1 MSSFKH
7 SVFLRIYAGL
17 VCLVALVAILA
28 YIIVQVINYQRAQDY
43 REQMADGVAHVI
55 SEVVA
60 RQPTP
65 QSQEDWLADVSRVL
79 ELQLDFVPRDQ
90 LDLSRAER
98 RRLSDGRAI
107 VRYDPT
113 QIVGDI
119 YTQVD
124 GQPNVYLHMK
134 VDKLSEVQ
142 IKMIPILVLEDLTYY
157 PGAEQQRLEELQPY
171 FSYPI
176 AFEKLS
182 DLNLDMDKISRLRT
196 DKTQTILLYR
206 DSATMQ
212 GTTISAVSAY
222 TNVPNRVLVL
232 GPVPIFNWLPFKV
245 FAGVVLFSLFLLIMG
260 VYFLILPLE
269 RKIGKVRQALNRV
282 RKGDLDTR
290 VTVEGNDEM
299 ANLGLSFNMMTEH
312 IQRLIEA
319 QQELTRAVSHELR
332 TPVARVRFGME
343 MLTDTDDYEARI
355 SQMEMIDKDIEE
367 LNKLI
372 DEIMTYTK
380 LEQGTPSLSFEK
392 IVLKNLLQQVVDESE
407 IIKKDKIITTDLP
420 AVDVEV
426 EAEYRYLHRVVQNFV
441 GNALRYCN
449 STVQVSGGIEDGFA
463 FVCVE
468 DDGQGIAEKD
478 RAKVFEAF
486 ARLDDSRTRA
496 SGGYGLGLSIVSRI
510 AYWFGGK
517 VEVDQSPTLGGAR
530 FTMTWPV
537 KQSVSKTPLH
547 KLLKKSDPTE
557 DSTEFM

>member
-107 VRYDPT
+107 VRYDA
-113 QIVGDI
+113 IKIIGDI

-182 DLNLDMDKISRLRT
+182 DLNLDMDQISRLRT

-282 RKGDLDTR
+282 RKGDLRTR
-290 VTVEGNDEM
+290 VSIEGNDEM

-372 DEIMTYTK
+372 DEIMTYAK

-407 IIKKDKIITTDLP
+407 NIKKDKIITTDLP

-557 DSTEFM
+557 DSTEVT

>member
-28 YIIVQVINYQRAQDY
+28 YIIVQIINYQRAQDY

-55 SEVVA
+55 SEVLA
-60 RQPTP
+60 RQPTQ

-79 ELQLDFVPRDQ
+79 ELQLEFVPRTD
-90 LDLSRAER
+90 LDLSRTER
-98 RRLSDGRAI
+98 RRLSDGRSI

-124 GQPNVYLHMK
+124 GQPNVYLHIK

-182 DLNLDMDKISRLRT
+182 DLNLDMDQISRLRT

-282 RKGDLDTR
+282 RKGDLRTR
-290 VTVEGNDEM
+290 VSIEGNDEM

-372 DEIMTYTK
+372 DEIMTYAK
-380 LEQGTPSLSFEK
+380 LEQGTPSLSFEQV
-392 IVLKNLLQQVVDESE
+392 VLKNLLQQVVDESE
-407 IIKKDKIITTDLP
+407 IIKKDKNITTDLP

-441 GNALRYCN
+441 GNALRY
-449 STVQVSGGIEDGFA
+449 SDSMIRVSGGVENNYA
-463 FVCVE
+463 YVCVE

-478 RAKVFEAF
+478 REKVFEAF

-547 KLLKKSDPTE
+547 RRLKKSDPAE
-557 DSTEFM
+557 DSTEVM

>member
-65 QSQEDWLADVSRVL
+65 QSQEEWLADVSRVL

-107 VRYDPT
+107 VRYDA
-113 QIVGDI
+113 IKIIGDI

-176 AFEKLS
+176 AFKKLS
-182 DLNLDMDKISRLRT
+182 DLNLDMDQISRLRT

-282 RKGDLDTR
+282 RKGDLRTR
-290 VTVEGNDEM
+290 VSIEGNDEM

-372 DEIMTYTK
+372 DEIMTYAK

-517 VEVDQSPTLGGAR
+517 VEVDQSPTLSGAR

-537 KQSVSKTPLH
+537 KQSVSKTQLH

-557 DSTEFM
+557 DSTEFI

>member
-124 GQPNVYLHMK
+124 GQPDVYLHMK

-171 FSYPI
+171 FSFPI

-182 DLNLDMDKISRLRT
+182 DLNLDMDQISRLRT

-282 RKGDLDTR
+282 RKGDLRTR
-290 VTVEGNDEM
+290 VSIEGNDEM

-372 DEIMTYTK
+372 DEIMTYAK

-407 IIKKDKIITTDLP
+407 NIKKDKIITTDLP

>member
-7 SVFLRIYAGL
+7 NVFLRIYAGL

-28 YIIVQVINYQRAQDY
+28 YIIVQIINYQRAQDY

-55 SEVVA
+55 SEVLA
-60 RQPTP
+60 RQPTQ

-79 ELQLDFVPRDQ
+79 ELQLEFVPRTD
-90 LDLSRAER
+90 LDLSRTER
-98 RRLSDGRAI
+98 RRLSDGRSI

-124 GQPNVYLHMK
+124 GQPNVYLHIK

-182 DLNLDMDKISRLRT
+182 DLNLDMDQISRLRT

-282 RKGDLDTR
+282 RKGDLRTR
-290 VTVEGNDEM
+290 VSIEGNDEM

-372 DEIMTYTK
+372 DEIMTYAK
-380 LEQGTPSLSFEK
+380 LEQGTPSLSFEQ

-407 IIKKDKIITTDLP
+407 IIKKDKTITTDLP

-441 GNALRYCN
+441 GNALRY
-449 STVQVSGGIEDGFA
+449 SDSMIRVSGGVENNYA
-463 FVCVE
+463 YVCVE

-478 RAKVFEAF
+478 REKVFEAF

-547 KLLKKSDPTE
+547 RRLKKSDPAE
-557 DSTEFM
+557 DSTEVI

>member
-90 LDLSRAER
+90 LDLSRTER

-107 VRYDPT
+107 VRYDASK
-113 QIVGDI
+113 IIGDI

-142 IKMIPILVLEDLTYY
+142 IKMIAILVLEDLSYY
-157 PGAEQQRLEELQPY
+157 PGAEQQRLEELQLY
-171 FSYPI
+171 FAYPI
-176 AFEKLS
+176 AFKKLS
-182 DLNLDMDKISRLRT
+182 DMNLDMDQISRLRT
-196 DKTQTILLYR
+196 DKTQTLMLYR

-212 GTTISAVSAY
+212 GTTISVISAY
-222 TNVPNRVLVL
+222 TNVPNQVLVL
-232 GPVPIFNWLPFKV
+232 GPVPIFNWLPFTV
-245 FAGVVLFSLFLLIMG
+245 FAGIVLFSLFLLIMG

-343 MLTDTDDYEARI
+343 MLTDTDDYDARI

-372 DEIMTYTK
+372 DEIMTYAK
-380 LEQGTPSLSFEK
+380 LEQGTPSLHFEK
-392 IVLKNLLQQVVDESE
+392 VVLKNLLQQVIDETAV
-407 IIKKDKIITTDLP
+407 IKKDKNITSLLP
-420 AVDVEV
+420 AQDLEV

-441 GNALRYCN
+441 GNALRYSN
-449 STVQVSGGIEDGFA
+449 SMVRVSGGIQDRYA

-468 DDGQGIAEKD
+468 DDGQGIDEKD
-478 RAKVFEAF
+478 REKVFEAF

-517 VEVDQSPTLGGAR
+517 VEVDQSPVLGGAR

-537 KQSVSKTPLH
+537 KQSVTKTPLH
-547 KLLKKSDPTE
+547 KSAK
-557 DSTEFM
+557 

>member
-65 QSQEDWLADVSRVL
+65 QSQEEWLADVSRVL

-107 VRYDPT
+107 VRYDA
-113 QIVGDI
+113 IKIIGDI

-182 DLNLDMDKISRLRT
+182 DLNLDMDQISRLRT

-282 RKGDLDTR
+282 RKGDLRTR
-290 VTVEGNDEM
+290 VSIEGNDEM

-372 DEIMTYTK
+372 DEIMTYAK

-478 RAKVFEAF
+478 RAKVFEVF

-517 VEVDQSPTLGGAR
+517 VEVDQSPTLSGAR

>member
-60 RQPTP
+60 RQPTS

-107 VRYDPT
+107 VRYDA
-113 QIVGDI
+113 IKIIGDI

-182 DLNLDMDKISRLRT
+182 DLNLDMDQISRLRT

-282 RKGDLDTR
+282 RKGDLRTR
-290 VTVEGNDEM
+290 VSIEGNDEM

-372 DEIMTYTK
+372 DEIMTYAK

-407 IIKKDKIITTDLP
+407 NIKKDKIITTDLP

-517 VEVDQSPTLGGAR
+517 VEVDQSPTFGGAR

-557 DSTEFM
+557 DSTEVT

>member
-107 VRYDPT
+107 VRYDA
-113 QIVGDI
+113 IKIIGDI

-142 IKMIPILVLEDLTYY
+142 IKMIPILVLEDLSYY

-171 FSYPI
+171 FSFPI

-182 DLNLDMDKISRLRT
+182 DLNLDMDQISRLRT

-282 RKGDLDTR
+282 RKGDLRTR
-290 VTVEGNDEM
+290 VSIEGNDEM

-372 DEIMTYTK
+372 DEIMTYAK

-407 IIKKDKIITTDLP
+407 NIKKDKIITTDLP

-517 VEVDQSPTLGGAR
+517 VEVDQSPTFGGAR

-557 DSTEFM
+557 DSTEVM

>member
-107 VRYDPT
+107 VRYDA
-113 QIVGDI
+113 IKIIGDI

-171 FSYPI
+171 FSFPI

-182 DLNLDMDKISRLRT
+182 DLNLDMDQISRLRT

-282 RKGDLDTR
+282 RKGDLRTR
-290 VTVEGNDEM
+290 VSIEGNDEM

-372 DEIMTYTK
+372 DEIMTYAK

-392 IVLKNLLQQVVDESE
+392 IILKNLLQQVVDESE
-407 IIKKDKIITTDLP
+407 NIKKDKIITTDLP

-517 VEVDQSPTLGGAR
+517 VEVDQSPTFGGAR

-557 DSTEFM
+557 DSTEVT

>member
-28 YIIVQVINYQRAQDY
+28 YIIVQIINYQRAQDY

-55 SEVVA
+55 SEVLA
-60 RQPTP
+60 RQPTQ

-79 ELQLDFVPRDQ
+79 ELQLEFVPRTD
-90 LDLSRAER
+90 LDLSRTER
-98 RRLSDGRAI
+98 RRLSDGRSI

-124 GQPNVYLHMK
+124 GQPNVYLHIK

-182 DLNLDMDKISRLRT
+182 DLNLDMDQISRLRT

-282 RKGDLDTR
+282 RKGDLRTR
-290 VTVEGNDEM
+290 VSIEGNDEM

-372 DEIMTYTK
+372 DEIMTYAK
-380 LEQGTPSLSFEK
+380 LEQGTPSLSFEQV
-392 IVLKNLLQQVVDESE
+392 VLKNLLQQVVDESE
-407 IIKKDKIITTDLP
+407 IIKKDKTITTDLP

-441 GNALRYCN
+441 GNALRY
-449 STVQVSGGIEDGFA
+449 SDSMIRVSGGVENNYA
-463 FVCVE
+463 YVCVE

-478 RAKVFEAF
+478 REKVFEAF

-547 KLLKKSDPTE
+547 RRLKKSDPAE
-557 DSTEFM
+557 DSTEVI

>member
-107 VRYDPT
+107 VRYDA
-113 QIVGDI
+113 IKIIGDI

-182 DLNLDMDKISRLRT
+182 DLNLDMDQISRLRT

-282 RKGDLDTR
+282 RKGDLRTR
-290 VTVEGNDEM
+290 VSIEGNDEM

-372 DEIMTYTK
+372 DEIMTYAK

-407 IIKKDKIITTDLP
+407 NIKKDKIITTDLP

-517 VEVDQSPTLGGAR
+517 VEVDQSPTFGGAR

-557 DSTEFM
+557 DSTEVM

>member
-107 VRYDPT
+107 VRYDA
-113 QIVGDI
+113 IKIIGDI

-176 AFEKLS
+176 AFKKLS
-182 DLNLDMDKISRLRT
+182 DLNLDMDQISRLRT

-282 RKGDLDTR
+282 RKGDLRTR
-290 VTVEGNDEM
+290 VSIEGNDEM

-372 DEIMTYTK
+372 DEIMTYAK

-486 ARLDDSRTRA
+486 ARLDESRTRA

>member
-1 MSSFKH
+1 
-7 SVFLRIYAGL
+7 
-17 VCLVALVAILA
+17 VALVAILA
-28 YIIVQVINYQRAQDY
+28 YIIVQIINYQRAQDY

-55 SEVVA
+55 SEVLA
-60 RQPTP
+60 RQPTQ

-79 ELQLDFVPRDQ
+79 ELQLEFVPRTD
-90 LDLSRAER
+90 LDLSRTER
-98 RRLSDGRAI
+98 RRLSDGRSI

-124 GQPNVYLHMK
+124 GQPNVYLHIK

-182 DLNLDMDKISRLRT
+182 DLNLDMDQISRLRT

-282 RKGDLDTR
+282 RKGDLRTR
-290 VTVEGNDEM
+290 VSIEGNDEM

-372 DEIMTYTK
+372 DEIMTYAK
-380 LEQGTPSLSFEK
+380 LEQGTPSLSFEQV
-392 IVLKNLLQQVVDESE
+392 VLKNLLQQVVDESE
-407 IIKKDKIITTDLP
+407 IIRKDKNITTDLP

-441 GNALRYCN
+441 GNALRY
-449 STVQVSGGIEDGFA
+449 SDSMIRVSGGVENNYA
-463 FVCVE
+463 YVCVE

-478 RAKVFEAF
+478 REKVFEAF

-547 KLLKKSDPTE
+547 RRLRKSDPAE
-557 DSTEFM
+557 DSTEVI

>member
-65 QSQEDWLADVSRVL
+65 QSQEEWLADVSRVL

-107 VRYDPT
+107 VRYDA
-113 QIVGDI
+113 IKIIGDI

-182 DLNLDMDKISRLRT
+182 DLNLDMDQISRLRT

-282 RKGDLDTR
+282 RKGDLRTR
-290 VTVEGNDEM
+290 VSIEGNDEM

-372 DEIMTYTK
+372 DEIMTYAK

>member
-107 VRYDPT
+107 VRYDA
-113 QIVGDI
+113 IKIIGDI

-182 DLNLDMDKISRLRT
+182 DLNLDMDQISRLRT

-282 RKGDLDTR
+282 RKGDLRTR
-290 VTVEGNDEM
+290 VSIEGNDEM

-372 DEIMTYTK
+372 DEIMTYAK
-380 LEQGTPSLSFEK
+380 LEQGTPSLSFEQV
-392 IVLKNLLQQVVDESE
+392 VLKNLLQQVVDESE
-407 IIKKDKIITTDLP
+407 IIKKDKTITTDLP

-537 KQSVSKTPLH
+537 KQSVSKNPLH
-547 KLLKKSDPTE
+547 KLLKKSNPTE
-557 DSTEFM
+557 DSTELT

>member
-7 SVFLRIYAGL
+7 SVFLRIYVGL

-28 YIIVQVINYQRAQDY
+28 YIIVQIINYQRAQDY

-55 SEVVA
+55 SEVLA
-60 RQPTP
+60 RQPTQ

-79 ELQLDFVPRDQ
+79 ELQLEFVPRTD
-90 LDLSRAER
+90 LDLSRTER
-98 RRLSDGRAI
+98 RRLSDGRSI

-124 GQPNVYLHMK
+124 GQPNVYLHIK

-182 DLNLDMDKISRLRT
+182 DLNLDMDQISRLRT

-282 RKGDLDTR
+282 RKGDLRTR
-290 VTVEGNDEM
+290 VSIEGNDEM

-372 DEIMTYTK
+372 DEIMTYAK
-380 LEQGTPSLSFEK
+380 LEQGTPSLSFEQV
-392 IVLKNLLQQVVDESE
+392 VLKNLLQQVVDESE
-407 IIKKDKIITTDLP
+407 IIRKDKNITTDLP

-441 GNALRYCN
+441 GNALRY
-449 STVQVSGGIEDGFA
+449 SDSMIRVSGGVENNYA
-463 FVCVE
+463 YVCVE

-478 RAKVFEAF
+478 REKVFEAF

-547 KLLKKSDPTE
+547 RRLRKSDPAE
-557 DSTEFM
+557 DSTEVI

>member
-28 YIIVQVINYQRAQDY
+28 YIIVQIINYQRAQDY

-55 SEVVA
+55 SEVLA
-60 RQPTP
+60 RQPTQ

-79 ELQLDFVPRDQ
+79 ELQLEFVPRTD
-90 LDLSRAER
+90 LDLSRTER
-98 RRLSDGRAI
+98 RRLSDGRSI

-124 GQPNVYLHMK
+124 GQPNVYLHIK

-182 DLNLDMDKISRLRT
+182 DLNLDMDQISRLRT

-282 RKGDLDTR
+282 RKGDLRTR
-290 VTVEGNDEM
+290 VSIEGNDEM

-372 DEIMTYTK
+372 DEIMTYAK
-380 LEQGTPSLSFEK
+380 LEQGTPSLSFEQV
-392 IVLKNLLQQVVDESE
+392 VLKNLLQQVVDESE
-407 IIKKDKIITTDLP
+407 IIKKDKNITTDLP

-441 GNALRYCN
+441 GNALRY
-449 STVQVSGGIEDGFA
+449 SDSMIRVSGGVENNYA
-463 FVCVE
+463 YVCVE

-478 RAKVFEAF
+478 REKVFEAF

-547 KLLKKSDPTE
+547 RRLKKSDPAE
-557 DSTEFM
+557 DSTEVI

>member
-28 YIIVQVINYQRAQDY
+28 YIIVQIINYQRAQDY

-55 SEVVA
+55 SEVLA
-60 RQPTP
+60 RQPTQ

-79 ELQLDFVPRDQ
+79 ELQLEFVPRTD
-90 LDLSRAER
+90 LDLSRTER
-98 RRLSDGRAI
+98 RRLSDGRSI

-124 GQPNVYLHMK
+124 GQPNVYLHIK

-182 DLNLDMDKISRLRT
+182 DLNLDMDQISRLRT

-282 RKGDLDTR
+282 RKGDLRTR
-290 VTVEGNDEM
+290 VSIEGNDEM

-372 DEIMTYTK
+372 DEIMTYAK
-380 LEQGTPSLSFEK
+380 LEQGTPSLSFEQ

-407 IIKKDKIITTDLP
+407 IIKKDKNITTDLP

-441 GNALRYCN
+441 GNALRY
-449 STVQVSGGIEDGFA
+449 SDSMIRVSGGVENNYA
-463 FVCVE
+463 YVCVE

-478 RAKVFEAF
+478 REKVFEAF

-547 KLLKKSDPTE
+547 RRLKKSDPAE
-557 DSTEFM
+557 DSTEVI

>member
-107 VRYDPT
+107 VRYDA
-113 QIVGDI
+113 IKIIGDI

-182 DLNLDMDKISRLRT
+182 DLNLDMDQISRLRT

-282 RKGDLDTR
+282 RKGDLRTR
-290 VTVEGNDEM
+290 VSIEGNDEM

-372 DEIMTYTK
+372 DEIMTYAK

-557 DSTEFM
+557 DSTEVT

>member
-65 QSQEDWLADVSRVL
+65 QSQEEWLADVSRVL
-79 ELQLDFVPRDQ
+79 ELQLDFVPREQ

-107 VRYDPT
+107 VRYDA
-113 QIVGDI
+113 IKIIGDI

-176 AFEKLS
+176 AFKKLS
-182 DLNLDMDKISRLRT
+182 DLNLDMDQISRLRT

-282 RKGDLDTR
+282 RKGDLRTR
-290 VTVEGNDEM
+290 VSIEGNDEM

-372 DEIMTYTK
+372 DEIMTYAK

-517 VEVDQSPTLGGAR
+517 VEVDQSPTLSGAR

-537 KQSVSKTPLH
+537 KQSVSKTQLH

-557 DSTEFM
+557 DSTEFI

>member
-90 LDLSRAER
+90 LDLSRTER

-107 VRYDPT
+107 VRYDASK
-113 QIVGDI
+113 IIGDI

-142 IKMIPILVLEDLTYY
+142 IKMIAILVLEDLSYY

-171 FSYPI
+171 FAYPI
-176 AFEKLS
+176 AFKKLS
-182 DLNLDMDKISRLRT
+182 DMNLDMDQISRLRT
-196 DKTQTILLYR
+196 DKTQTLMLYR

-212 GTTISAVSAY
+212 GTTISVISAY
-222 TNVPNRVLVL
+222 TNVPNQVLVL
-232 GPVPIFNWLPFKV
+232 GPVPIFNWLPFTV
-245 FAGVVLFSLFLLIMG
+245 FAGIVLFSLFLLIMG

-372 DEIMTYTK
+372 DEIMTYAK
-380 LEQGTPSLSFEK
+380 LEQGTPSLHFEK
-392 IVLKNLLQQVVDESE
+392 VVLKNLLQQVIDETAV
-407 IIKKDKIITTDLP
+407 IKKDKNITSLLP
-420 AVDVEV
+420 AQDLEV

-441 GNALRYCN
+441 GNALRYSN
-449 STVQVSGGIEDGFA
+449 SMVRVSGGVQDGYA

-468 DDGQGIAEKD
+468 DDGQGIDEKD
-478 RAKVFEAF
+478 REKVFEAF

-517 VEVDQSPTLGGAR
+517 VEVDQSPVLGGAR

-537 KQSVSKTPLH
+537 KQGVTKKPLH
-547 KLLKKSDPTE
+547 KSTKKVDVS
-557 DSTEFM
+557 

>member
-7 SVFLRIYAGL
+7 SVFLRIYVGL

-28 YIIVQVINYQRAQDY
+28 YIIVQIINYQRAQDY

-55 SEVVA
+55 SEVLA
-60 RQPTP
+60 RQPTQ

-79 ELQLDFVPRDQ
+79 ELQLEFVPRTD
-90 LDLSRAER
+90 LDLSRTER
-98 RRLSDGRAI
+98 RRLSDGRSI

-124 GQPNVYLHMK
+124 GQPNVYLHIK

-182 DLNLDMDKISRLRT
+182 DLNLDMDQISRLRT

-282 RKGDLDTR
+282 RKGDLRTR
-290 VTVEGNDEM
+290 VSIEGNDEM

-372 DEIMTYTK
+372 DEIMTYAK
-380 LEQGTPSLSFEK
+380 LEQGTPSLSFEQV
-392 IVLKNLLQQVVDESE
+392 VLKNLLQQVVDESE
-407 IIKKDKIITTDLP
+407 IIRKDKNITTDLP

-441 GNALRYCN
+441 GNALRY
-449 STVQVSGGIEDGFA
+449 SDSMIRVSGGVENNYA
-463 FVCVE
+463 YVCVE

-478 RAKVFEAF
+478 REKVFEAF

-530 FTMTWPV
+530 
-537 KQSVSKTPLH
+537 
-547 KLLKKSDPTE
+547 
-557 DSTEFM
+557 

>member
-28 YIIVQVINYQRAQDY
+28 YIIVQIINYQRAQDY

-55 SEVVA
+55 SEVLA
-60 RQPTP
+60 RQPTQ

-79 ELQLDFVPRDQ
+79 ELQLEFVPRTD
-90 LDLSRAER
+90 LDLSRTER
-98 RRLSDGRAI
+98 RRLSDGRSI

-124 GQPNVYLHMK
+124 GQPNVYLHIK

-182 DLNLDMDKISRLRT
+182 DLNLDMDQISRLRT

-282 RKGDLDTR
+282 RKGDLRTR
-290 VTVEGNDEM
+290 VSIEGNDEM

-372 DEIMTYTK
+372 DEIMTYAK
-380 LEQGTPSLSFEK
+380 LEQGTPSLSFEQV
-392 IVLKNLLQQVVDESE
+392 VLKNLLQQVVDESE
-407 IIKKDKIITTDLP
+407 IIKKDKTITTDLP

-441 GNALRYCN
+441 GNALRY
-449 STVQVSGGIEDGFA
+449 SDSMIRVSGGVENNYA
-463 FVCVE
+463 YVCVE

-478 RAKVFEAF
+478 REKVFEAF

-547 KLLKKSDPTE
+547 RRLKKSDPAE
-557 DSTEFM
+557 DSTEVM

>member
-28 YIIVQVINYQRAQDY
+28 YIIVQIINYQRAQDY

-55 SEVVA
+55 SEVLA
-60 RQPTP
+60 RQPTQ

-79 ELQLDFVPRDQ
+79 ELQLEFVPRTD
-90 LDLSRAER
+90 LDLSRTER
-98 RRLSDGRAI
+98 RRLSDGRSI

-124 GQPNVYLHMK
+124 GQPNVYLHIK

-182 DLNLDMDKISRLRT
+182 DLNLDMDQISRLRT

-282 RKGDLDTR
+282 RKGDLRTR
-290 VTVEGNDEM
+290 VNIEGNDEM

-372 DEIMTYTK
+372 DEIMTYAK
-380 LEQGTPSLSFEK
+380 LEQGTPSLSFEQV
-392 IVLKNLLQQVVDESE
+392 VLKNLLQQVVDESE
-407 IIKKDKIITTDLP
+407 IIKKDKTITTDLP

-441 GNALRYCN
+441 GNALRY
-449 STVQVSGGIEDGFA
+449 SDSMIRVSGGVENNYA
-463 FVCVE
+463 YVCVE

-478 RAKVFEAF
+478 REKVFEAF

-547 KLLKKSDPTE
+547 RRLKKSDPAE
-557 DSTEFM
+557 DSTEVM

>member
-28 YIIVQVINYQRAQDY
+28 YIIVQIINYQRAQDY

-55 SEVVA
+55 SEVLA
-60 RQPTP
+60 RQPTQ
-65 QSQEDWLADVSRVL
+65 QSQKDWLADVSRVL
-79 ELQLDFVPRDQ
+79 ELQLEFVPRTD
-90 LDLSRAER
+90 LDLSRTER
-98 RRLSDGRAI
+98 SRLSDGRSI

-124 GQPNVYLHMK
+124 GQPNVYLHIK

-182 DLNLDMDKISRLRT
+182 DLNLDMDQISRLRT

-222 TNVPNRVLVL
+222 TNVPNQVLVL

-282 RKGDLDTR
+282 RKGDLRTR
-290 VTVEGNDEM
+290 VSIEGNDEM

-372 DEIMTYTK
+372 DEIMTYAK

-420 AVDVEV
+420 AVDVKV

-449 STVQVSGGIEDGFA
+449 STVRVSGGLEEGFA

-478 RAKVFEAF
+478 REKVFEAF

-547 KLLKKSDPTE
+547 RRLRKSDPAE
-557 DSTEFM
+557 DSTEVI

>member
-28 YIIVQVINYQRAQDY
+28 YIIVQIINYQRAQDY

-55 SEVVA
+55 SEVLA
-60 RQPTP
+60 RQPTQ

-79 ELQLDFVPRDQ
+79 ELQLEFVPRTD
-90 LDLSRAER
+90 LDLSRTER
-98 RRLSDGRAI
+98 RRLSDGRSI

-124 GQPNVYLHMK
+124 GQPNVYLHIK

-182 DLNLDMDKISRLRT
+182 DLNLDMDQISRLRT

-282 RKGDLDTR
+282 RKGDLRTR
-290 VTVEGNDEM
+290 VSIEGNDEM

-372 DEIMTYTK
+372 DEIMTYAK
-380 LEQGTPSLSFEK
+380 LEQGTPSLSFEQ

-407 IIKKDKIITTDLP
+407 IIKKDKNITTDLP

-441 GNALRYCN
+441 GNALRYSDSMIRVC
-449 STVQVSGGIEDGFA
+449 GGVENNYA
-463 FVCVE
+463 YVCVE

-478 RAKVFEAF
+478 REKVFEAF

-547 KLLKKSDPTE
+547 RRLKKSDPAE
-557 DSTEFM
+557 DSTEVI

>member
-28 YIIVQVINYQRAQDY
+28 YIIVQIINYQRAQDY

-55 SEVVA
+55 SEVLA
-60 RQPTP
+60 RQPTQ

-79 ELQLDFVPRDQ
+79 ELQLEFVPRTD
-90 LDLSRAER
+90 LDLSRTER
-98 RRLSDGRAI
+98 RRLSDGRSI

-124 GQPNVYLHMK
+124 GQPNVYLHIK

-182 DLNLDMDKISRLRT
+182 DLNLDMDQISRLRT

-282 RKGDLDTR
+282 RKGDLRTR
-290 VTVEGNDEM
+290 VSIEGNDEM

-372 DEIMTYTK
+372 DEIMTYAK
-380 LEQGTPSLSFEK
+380 LEQGTPSLSFEQ

-407 IIKKDKIITTDLP
+407 IIKKDKTITTDLP

-441 GNALRYCN
+441 GNALRY
-449 STVQVSGGIEDGFA
+449 SDSMIRVSGGVENNYA
-463 FVCVE
+463 YVCVE

-478 RAKVFEAF
+478 REKVFEAF

-547 KLLKKSDPTE
+547 RRLKKSDPAE
-557 DSTEFM
+557 DSTEVM

>member
-60 RQPTP
+60 RQPTS

-124 GQPNVYLHMK
+124 GQPDVYLHMK

-142 IKMIPILVLEDLTYY
+142 IKMIPILVLEDLSYY

-182 DLNLDMDKISRLRT
+182 DLNLDMDQISRLRT

-282 RKGDLDTR
+282 RKGDLRTR
-290 VTVEGNDEM
+290 VSIEGNDEM

-372 DEIMTYTK
+372 DEIMTYAK

-407 IIKKDKIITTDLP
+407 NIKKDKIITTDLP

-517 VEVDQSPTLGGAR
+517 VEVDQSPTFGGAR

-557 DSTEFM
+557 DSTEVT

>member
-107 VRYDPT
+107 VRYDA
-113 QIVGDI
+113 IKIIGDI

-182 DLNLDMDKISRLRT
+182 DLNLDMDQISRLRT

-282 RKGDLDTR
+282 RKGDLRTR
-290 VTVEGNDEM
+290 VSIEGNDEM

-372 DEIMTYTK
+372 DEIMTYAK

-517 VEVDQSPTLGGAR
+517 VEVDQSPTLSGAR

>member
-1 MSSFKH
+1 MSTFKQ
-7 SVFLRIYAGL
+7 SIFLRIYAGL

-55 SEVVA
+55 AEVVA
-60 RQPTP
+60 RQPTV
-65 QSQEDWLADVSRVL
+65 QSQKDWLADVSRVL
-79 ELQLDFVPRDQ
+79 ELDLNFVPRTEIN
-90 LDLSRAER
+90 LSRTER
-98 RRLSDGRAI
+98 NRLQDHHAI
-107 VRYDPT
+107 VRYDASKA
-113 QIVGDI
+113 IGDI
-119 YTQVD
+119 YAQVD
-124 GQPNVYLHMK
+124 GQPNVYLHMQ
-134 VDKLSEVQ
+134 VDKLTEVQ
-142 IKMIPILVLEDLTYY
+142 IKMIPILVLEDLTYF
-157 PGAEQQRLEELQPY
+157 PGAEQQRLKELQPY
-171 FSYPI
+171 FSYPL
-176 AFEKLS
+176 AFKKLS
-182 DLNLDMDKISRLRT
+182 ELNLDMDQLSRLRT

-245 FAGVVLFSLFLLIMG
+245 FAGITLFSLFLLIMG

-269 RKIGKVRQALNRV
+269 RKIGKVRKALNRV
-282 RKGDLDTR
+282 RKGSLDTR
-290 VTVEGNDEM
+290 VTIEGSDEV
-299 ANLGLSFNMMTEH
+299 ANLGISFNMMTDH

-343 MLTDTDDYEARI
+343 MLTDTDDYDARI

-372 DEIMTYTK
+372 DEIMTYAK
-380 LEQGTPSLSFEK
+380 LEQGTPSLHFENVVIK
-392 IVLKNLLQQVVDESE
+392 DVLQQVIGEFDR
-407 IIKKDKIITTDLP
+407 IKKDKIISSQLP
-420 AVDVEV
+420 AQDITA

-449 STVQVSGGIEDGFA
+449 STVRVSGGIEDGFA
-463 FVCVE
+463 YVCVE
-468 DDGQGIAEKD
+468 DDGAGIPEKD

-510 AYWFGGK
+510 AYWFGGR
-517 VEVDQSPTLGGAR
+517 VEVDQSPLLGGAR
-530 FTMTWPV
+530 FTMTWPIRQSS
-537 KQSVSKTPLH
+537 KQTMHPQ
-547 KLLKKSDPTE
+547 KKVVTSE
-557 DSTEFM
+557 

>member
-65 QSQEDWLADVSRVL
+65 QSQEEWLADVSRVL

-107 VRYDPT
+107 VRYDA
-113 QIVGDI
+113 IKIIGDI

-182 DLNLDMDKISRLRT
+182 DLNLDMDQISRLRT

-282 RKGDLDTR
+282 RKGDLRTR
-290 VTVEGNDEM
+290 VSIEGNDEM

-517 VEVDQSPTLGGAR
+517 VEVDQSPKLSGAR

-557 DSTEFM
+557 DSTEFI

>member
-55 SEVVA
+55 SEVLA
-60 RQPTP
+60 RQPTQ

-79 ELQLDFVPRDQ
+79 ELQLEFVPRTD
-90 LDLSRAER
+90 LDLSRTER
-98 RRLSDGRAI
+98 RRLSDGRSI

-124 GQPNVYLHMK
+124 GQPNVYLHIK

-182 DLNLDMDKISRLRT
+182 DLNLDMDQISRLRT

-282 RKGDLDTR
+282 RKGDLRTR
-290 VTVEGNDEM
+290 VSIEGNDEM

-372 DEIMTYTK
+372 DEIMTYAK
-380 LEQGTPSLSFEK
+380 LEQGTPSLSFEQ

-407 IIKKDKIITTDLP
+407 IIKKDKTITTDLP

-441 GNALRYCN
+441 GNALRY
-449 STVQVSGGIEDGFA
+449 SDSMIRVSGGVENNYA
-463 FVCVE
+463 YVCVE

-478 RAKVFEAF
+478 REKVFEAF

-517 VEVDQSPTLGGAR
+517 VEVDQSPTFGGAR

-547 KLLKKSDPTE
+547 RRLKKSDPAE
-557 DSTEFM
+557 DSTEVM